1 MNDFESA
8 LEAKLARNAEI
19 AKEREEKVAAMQRWE
34 ADREEERKAEEQ
46 RLQQARNDRHA
57 ELATHLQQVAGQLK
71 QSAPESFV
79 VRMGWTES
87 GEEFVAKLSTRML
100 EPGRSLLIELDRD
113 DDEVLARWNSDVGS
127 SLELWHLLEVEPAI
141 LTELVLQVADQD
153 LWRDARR
160 PPAFPG

>member
-19 AKEREEKVAAMQRWE
+19 AKDRADNEAAMKQWEAQRE
-34 ADREEERKAEEQ
+34 ADRRAEEQ
-46 RLQQARNDRHA
+46 QLQQERDDRHA
-57 ELATHLQQVAGQLK
+57 ELARHLERVAAQLK

-87 GEEFVAKLSTRML
+87 GEEFVAKLSTRLL
-100 EPGRSLLIELDRD
+100 EPARSLLIELDRD
-113 DDEVLARWNSDVGS
+113 DDEVLARWNSDIGS
-127 SLELWHLLEVEPAI
+127 SLELWRLLEVDTAI

-153 LWRDARR
+153 LWRAADR